1 MKKTLLALLVLG
13 MCIATVGA
21 QGVQEE
27 KTEILVSAAASLT
40 NCMGELSVRFMQDNP
55 TITVNC
61 NYGSSGSLQMQIEQ
75 GAPADIFFSAGSKQ
89 MEALKAKGLMDTD
102 TVKDL
107 LENKVVLIV
116 AKDGKRLANFEALD
130 EDFITKIG
138 VGEPKSVP
146 AGQYAAQV
154 FKSLNLTDAIASR
167 LVYAKDVREVLYW
180 VETEN
185 VQAGIVYET
194 DAKISSAVVI
204 CATAPQGSHTP
215 IIYPVGV
222 VKDSKHPTQAKA
234 FVDFLSTEEAVEIF
248 ASYGFTVIESHV

>member
-1 MKKTLLALLVLG
+1 MRKNVLLLLVS
-13 MCIATVGA
+13 CICLAAVGA

-40 NCMGELSVRFMQDNP
+40 NCMGELSARFMQDNP
-55 TITVNC
+55 SVTVNC

-75 GAPADIFFSAGSKQ
+75 GAPADIFFSAGRKQ
-89 MEALKAKGLMDTD
+89 MEALKSKGLMDTN

-116 AKDGKRLANFEALD
+116 AKEGERLSDFEDLSQ
-130 EDFITKIG
+130 DFIAKIG

-154 FKSLNLTDAIASR
+154 FDSLNLTDAIASK
-167 LVYAKDVREVLYW
+167 LVYAKDVREVLSW

-194 DAKISSAVVI
+194 DAKITAAVVI
-204 CATAPQGSHTP
+204 CATAPQGSHAP
-215 IIYPVGV
+215 ITYPVGV
-222 VKDSKHPTQAKA
+222 VKDSKHPIEAKA
-234 FVDFLSTEEAVEIF
+234 FVDFLSTEKAVEIF
-248 ASYGFTVIESHV
+248 ASYGFTVVGNHV